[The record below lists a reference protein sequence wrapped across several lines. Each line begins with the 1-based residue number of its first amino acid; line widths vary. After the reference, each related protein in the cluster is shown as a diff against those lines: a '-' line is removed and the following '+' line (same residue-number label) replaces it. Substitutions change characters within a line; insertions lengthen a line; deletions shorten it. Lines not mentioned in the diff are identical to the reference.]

1 MPWGR
6 TVGGRKKPRGIF
18 DKETRRKA
26 QVYLADAV
34 IEAGIM
40 DIECCFMF

>member
-1 MPWGR
+1 ML
-6 TVGGRKKPRGIF
+6 RGIF

-34 IEAGIM
+34 SDAGIM
-40 DIECCFMF
+40 DIECCFVF